1 MGQENSFQVDI
12 RVNGVLHDVTHKEKK
27 GVRKYRRLV
36 DKLQNGYRTNS
47 IINDLGKKGIS
58 NEFSEASRR
67 TKKWATLSYTNV
79 AKQSKKSSVSYVLRF
94 FFGQGTVSCLCGK
107 CLVSS
112 SKQTNKIK
120 NRLTSCPIFCTTR
133 KEDIQENFMD
143 QNSGNMTIG
152 RQEIQHK
159 DQRKDTMNP
168 LNTDGSRILHT
179 KNRNCRTVGLLSTAN
194 TPSTSRRSK

>member
-1 MGQENSFQVDI
+1 MAVLWDNKTRFKSIFVLMEC
-12 RVNGVLHDVTHKEKK
+12 LHDVSHKDKK

-67 TKKWATLSYTNV
+67 PKKWATLSCTNL
-79 AKQSKKSSVSYVLRF
+79 AKQSKKLCLSCYDILKQRTF
-94 FFGQGTVSCLCGK
+94 SCLCGN

-120 NRLTSCPIFCTTR
+120 NRLTSCPIFCTSR

-159 DQRKDTMNP
+159 DQRKDT
-168 LNTDGSRILHT
+168 
-179 KNRNCRTVGLLSTAN
+179 
-194 TPSTSRRSK
+194 